1 MKKRSPKKKNRQL
14 ILAFFIGI
22 ILICNGCGRK
32 ETSQKENNEKVNT
45 EETETNADFE
55 EQTGQA
61 QEEAVAEN
69 GEVEEE
75 KAAGVQ
81 AETSSIREQQI
92 KNTDNETL
100 LTMKA
105 NMIYVTVP
113 GNQEAEDA
121 INRFFADRYASW
133 QDTVNTYREMAEQDF
148 ETWCAMK
155 SEDNGEEGSSQEGGQ
170 EEAIGPGSWNSYEL
184 DRTYRVMRADEE
196 IISIVEDDYEYT
208 GGAHGNAVRVA
219 YNFDAQ
225 TGKRMTL
232 EEVAS
237 DLDEIRQKSVAY
249 LGEKLPESKVAEE
262 LFGDYANHL
271 EDILT
276 DSTWYLDR
284 NGLHVICNEYIIT
297 PHSAGILDFLLPY
310 EEVDVVKE
318 RFQLAG

>member
-45 EETETNADFE
+45 EETETNAGFE

-69 GEVEEE
+69 GETEEE

-113 GNQEAEDA
+113 GNQEAE
-121 INRFFADRYASW
+121 IGRASC
-133 QDTVNTYREMAEQDF
+133 RE
-148 ETWCAMK
+148 
-155 SEDNGEEGSSQEGGQ
+155 
-170 EEAIGPGSWNSYEL
+170 
-184 DRTYRVMRADEE
+184 RV
-196 IISIVEDDYEYT
+196 
-208 GGAHGNAVRVA
+208 
-219 YNFDAQ
+219 
-225 TGKRMTL
+225 
-232 EEVAS
+232 
-237 DLDEIRQKSVAY
+237 
-249 LGEKLPESKVAEE
+249 
-262 LFGDYANHL
+262 
-271 EDILT
+271 
-276 DSTWYLDR
+276 
-284 NGLHVICNEYIIT
+284 
-297 PHSAGILDFLLPY
+297 
-310 EEVDVVKE
+310 
-318 RFQLAG
+318 